1 MKETLMNI
9 KILFFVCLIAFSG
22 FGQKAIDVS
31 KIHSSKVID
40 GSYLKYWENINC
52 SSVSYKHFENLG
64 LKLKPMKMYQANFG
78 FTPYDIWFDFTLD
91 NSSSKSKFHLLKL
104 SNPNLDVVQLFKVE
118 NNQIQRI
125 FKSGDQLN
133 YGKRPVKNRIITFP
147 IYSENNSSSHYLIKV
162 NNGTE
167 HLNFKLELSNLKK
180 YNEDIYQQQYFLGGF
195 FGILLFILAFNIVV
209 GLFVR
214 EKTSLYY
221 CLYISSFIILQL
233 SNLGFGK
240 EYLWPNNNYISNHIN
255 PITATFSI
263 IFLLK
268 FCKYYLDTKTFFPR
282 IYKFFVR
289 IEYLLF
295 INLALAIFP
304 LSFAYTASIVF
315 INGITLF
322 LNVLILGISMFAIY
336 KKHKP
341 AKLFFFA
348 FSILFVSVFAFILK
362 NFGIIP
368 SNTFTDYGL
377 QFGSIIE
384 AILLTFGIIYR
395 FKIVIDKSYEQV
407 LELNLLKEEANLKLE
422 QQVKVRTNE
431 IELQKQEIE
440 DKNKEIISSI
450 SYAKRIQE
458 AILPSNETMNSYLS
472 NWQLF
477 YVPKDIVAGDFYWI
491 TSRQFEKENWIF
503 FAVADC
509 TGHGVPGAMMSVLCS
524 TALNTALQDLTV
536 PSTSLLLERTS
547 ELISKNLSTSNVNDG
562 MDISV
567 CAYEPLTKRLYWSGA
582 NNSIIIMRDG
592 FLQEVAPTKK
602 PIGPSISEEKFIQH
616 SIKLLEKDRLILFSD
631 GITDQFGGDSNKKFK
646 KSRFVD
652 VVYETINQPTNIQ
665 MEAIKNAFYDWK
677 SDNEQLDD
685 ICVLIVEV

>member
-1 MKETLMNI
+1 MRELARKFS
-9 KILFFVCLIAFSG
+9 ILFILSILPFLG
-22 FGQKAIDVS
+22 FGQKTIDVS

-40 GSYLKYWENINC
+40 GSYLKHWENKNC
-52 SSVSYKHFENLG
+52 SNVSYKHFENLG

-147 IYSENNSSSHYLIKV
+147 VYSKSNSSTHYLIKV

-240 EYLWPNNNYISNHIN
+240 EYLWPNNSYISNHIN

-268 FCKYYLDTKTFFPR
+268 FCKYYLDTKTFLPR
-282 IYKFFVR
+282 IYKLFVR

-295 INLALAIFP
+295 INLVLAFLP
-304 LSFAYTASIVF
+304 LSFAYTTSIVF
-315 INGITLF
+315 INGITLL
-322 LNVLILGISMFAIY
+322 LNVLILGISIFAIY
-336 KKHKP
+336 KKYKP

-362 NFGIIP
+362 NFGVLP

-377 QFGSIIE
+377 QFGSIME

-562 MDISV
+562 MDISI

-602 PIGPSISEEKFIQH
+602 PIGPSISDEKFVQH
-616 SIKLLEKDRLILFSD
+616 SIKLMDKDRLILFSD
-631 GITDQFGGDSNKKFK
+631 GITDQFGGESNKKFK

-652 VVYETINQPTNIQ
+652 VVYETINQSTSIQ

>member
-1 MKETLMNI
+1 MREIASKLSLI
-9 KILFFVCLIAFSG
+9 FIFSILPLIG
-22 FGQKAIDVS
+22 FGQRVIDVS

-40 GSYLKYWENINC
+40 GAYLKYWENKNC

-64 LKLKPMKMYQANFG
+64 LKLKPLKMYQANFG
-78 FTPYDIWFDFTLD
+78 FTPYDIWFDFTLE

-104 SNPNLDVVQLFKVE
+104 NNPNLDIVQLFKVE

-125 FKSGDQLN
+125 YKSGDQLN
-133 YGKRPVKNRIITFP
+133 YSKRPIKNRIITFP
-147 IYSENNSSSHYLIKV
+147 IYSKENSSIHYLIKV

-167 HLNFKLELSNLKK
+167 HLNFKLELSDTKK

-209 GLFVR
+209 GLFVK

-268 FCKYYLDTKTFFPR
+268 FCKYYLNTKTFLPK
-282 IYKFFVR
+282 IYKLFVR

-295 INLALAIFP
+295 INLALAVMPI
-304 LSFAYTASIVF
+304 SFAYTSSIVF
-315 INGITLF
+315 INGITLL
-322 LNVLILGISMFAIY
+322 LNILILVISIFAIY
-336 KKHKP
+336 KKYKP

-362 NFGIIP
+362 NFGILP
-368 SNTFTDYGL
+368 SNTFTDFGL
-377 QFGSIIE
+377 QFGSIME

-407 LELNLLKEEANLKLE
+407 LELNLLKEEANIKLE

-440 DKNKEIISSI
+440 YKNKEIISSI
-450 SYAKRIQE
+450 SYAKQIQE

-477 YVPKDIVAGDFYWI
+477 YLPKDIVAGDFYWI
-491 TSRQFEKENWIF
+491 TSRYFEKENWIF

-509 TGHGVPGAMMSVLCS
+509 TGHGVPGAMMSVFCS
-524 TALNTALQDLTV
+524 SALNTALQDLTS

-562 MDISV
+562 MDISI
-567 CAYEPLTKRLYWSGA
+567 CAFEPLTKRMYWSGA

-602 PIGPSISEEKFIQH
+602 PIGPSISEEKFVQH
-616 SIKLLEKDRLILFSD
+616 SIKLMDKDRLILFSD
-631 GITDQFGGDSNKKFK
+631 GITDQFGGDSDKKFK

-652 VVYETINQPTNIQ
+652 VVYETINQSTSIQ
-665 MEAIKNAFYDWK
+665 MEAIKKSFYDWK
-677 SDNEQLDD
+677 SDNDQLDD